1 MESSLIT
8 AGLLGSIITIIIQ
21 ALLNNWF
28 EGVKNRR
35 EIKKLVFQRKTEIV
49 EKAMLCY
56 QNAIDAY
63 LTLQTG
69 LKGSN
74 KDFINPIAVGNI
86 QAAIDRLN
94 KLSYD
99 NENRIYLYY
108 DFSDIVSKY
117 HGRESMDAIDKLFLL
132 VGEIN
137 QKISAIEPSEFSKQL
152 YEALHEKKIETFHI
166 LAEAINNQI
175 CILTEIETRLRNE
188 YKEYL
193 K

>member
-1 MESSLIT
+1 MIGSIIT
-8 AGLLGSIITIIIQ
+8 AGLVGSIITIIVQ
-21 ALLNNWF
+21 TLLNNWM
-28 EGVKNRR
+28 EKIKNER
-35 EIKKLVFQRKTEIV
+35 EIRKLVFQRKTEIV

-74 KDFINPIAVGNI
+74 KDVVNPIAVGNI
-86 QAAIDRLN
+86 QTAIDGLN
-94 KLSYD
+94 KLSYN

-108 DFSDIVSKY
+108 DFSDIVNKY
-117 HGRESMDAIDKLFLL
+117 HGRESMDIINKLFLL

-137 QKISAIEPSEFSKQL
+137 QKITSVEPSEFSKQL
-152 YEALHEKKIETFHI
+152 CEALHEKKIETFHI